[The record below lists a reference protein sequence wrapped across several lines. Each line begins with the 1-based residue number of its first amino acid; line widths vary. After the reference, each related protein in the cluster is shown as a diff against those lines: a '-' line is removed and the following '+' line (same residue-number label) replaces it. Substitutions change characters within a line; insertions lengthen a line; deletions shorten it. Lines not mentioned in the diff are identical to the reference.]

1 MSVEVLASLDDVIR
15 GRSSVRSFRDDPVD
29 VAIVE
34 RAIES
39 AGWAP
44 SPHGTQ
50 PWRFVILEH
59 PEVKQQLSAA
69 MAIEWRRQ
77 LQSDSLNDA
86 DIERRLANS
95 RDRLE
100 RAPIVVI
107 ACLYLGDA
115 HEYPDPERQRA
126 EYLMAVQ
133 SLGAAAQN
141 FLLTI
146 HAEGLSAGW
155 MCAPLF
161 CPDLIR
167 EVLHLDPG
175 LEPQAMFPVGHMANP
190 PRRRERR
197 SPESLIVR
205 VDPIRV
211 LDGFRVDR

>member
-1 MSVEVLASLDDVIR
+1 MSADALSRLDDLIR
-15 GRSSVRSFRDDPVD
+15 GRSSVRSFSDEPVD
-29 VAIVE
+29 VAVVE
-34 RAIES
+34 RAIAA

-50 PWRFVILEH
+50 PWRFVVLEE
-59 PEVKQQLSAA
+59 PVVRQQLAAA
-69 MAIEWRRQ
+69 MATDWRRQ
-77 LQSDSLNDA
+77 LKLDSLDEVT
-86 DIERRLANS
+86 IERRLANS

-100 RAPIVVI
+100 RAPVVVI

-115 HEYPDPERQRA
+115 HQYPDPERQRA

-146 HAEGLSAGW
+146 HADGLSAGW

-167 EVLHLDPG
+167 DVLHLDDS

-190 PRRRERR
+190 PRRRDRR

-205 VDPIRV
+205 VDPAEV
-211 LDGFRVDR
+211 LDRSPEVL